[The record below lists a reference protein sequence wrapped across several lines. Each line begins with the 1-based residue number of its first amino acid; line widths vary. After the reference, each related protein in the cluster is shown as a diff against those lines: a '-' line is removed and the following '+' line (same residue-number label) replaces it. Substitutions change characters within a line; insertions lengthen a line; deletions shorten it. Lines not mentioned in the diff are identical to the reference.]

1 MPTVVGEQKPVNG
14 PEIISQDEISELIN
28 ALKMQHEFINET
40 ETTFQL
46 YAQVKSRAEAFFQY
60 EFCKNE
66 MSEEKTDTSWF
77 KSLWDRFIGSGSEE
91 SEVITEN
98 NFITRLAEKP
108 VRITS
113 DLFD

>member
-1 MPTVVGEQKPVNG
+1 MPALVGEQA
-14 PEIISQDEISELIN
+14 PEMISQAEISDLIN

-40 ETTFQL
+40 EMTFQL

-66 MSEEKTDTSWF
+66 ISEEKSNTSWL
-77 KSLWDRFIGSGSEE
+77 KTLWDKFIGAGSEE

-108 VRITS
+108 VRIMS

>member
-1 MPTVVGEQKPVNG
+1 MKN
-14 PEIISQDEISELIN
+14 
-28 ALKMQHEFINET
+28 
-40 ETTFQL
+40 
-46 YAQVKSRAEAFFQY
+46 RAEAFFQY

-66 MSEEKTDTSWF
+66 AKEEEKAEAGNWWF
-77 KSLWDRFIGSGSEE
+77 KSLWDKFIGYGAEE

-108 VRITS
+108 VRIIS